1 MAIELHSR
9 NVSFTWEQPK
19 PPYSFITD
27 DDARAYGERGYFV
40 CENAF
45 GASEIAAVVAA
56 IDPLEAETEAFLRTR
71 KDGTFG
77 IARAGEITFRPH
89 LVTRSPVLR
98 EFSKHRVFLGLVRDL
113 IGANV
118 RLYWD
123 QSVYKKPET
132 QKEFP
137 WHQDN
142 GYTYVEPQQYL
153 TCWVAL
159 TPATVHNG
167 CPWVVPGLHRRG
179 TLAHWSTPVGYRC
192 LQDVEGAVPVEL
204 AAGSIAVFS
213 SLTPHRTGA
222 NLTDGV
228 RKAYILQYAPD
239 GARVFRGDAPPEP
252 ANAPDRQ
259 YLVLKNGRPA

>member
-1 MAIELHSR
+1 MSIQLHSR
-9 NVSFTWEQPK
+9 NTSFTWEQPS
-19 PPYSFITD
+19 PPFSFINQK
-27 DDARAYGERGYFV
+27 DARSYGERGFFV
-40 CENAF
+40 CEDAF
-45 GASEIAAVVAA
+45 GADEIAAVVAA
-56 IDPLEAETEAFLRTR
+56 IDPLEAQTEAFLRSR
-71 KDGTFG
+71 KDGTYG

-98 EFSKHRVFLGLVRDL
+98 DFSKHRVFLGLVRDL
-113 IGANV
+113 IGPNV

-132 QKEFP
+132 RKEFP

-159 TPATVHNG
+159 THATVDNG
-167 CPWVVPGLHRRG
+167 CPWLVPGLHRHG

-192 LQDVEGAVPVEL
+192 LEKVEGAVPVEL
-204 AAGSIAVFS
+204 TAGSIAVFS
-213 SLTPHRTGA
+213 SLTPHRTGS
-222 NLTDGV
+222 NLTNGV

-239 GARVFRGDAPPEP
+239 GARIFRDEQDGEL
-252 ANAPDRQ
+252 ANAADRQ
-259 YLVLKNGRPA
+259 YFVLKNGHPA